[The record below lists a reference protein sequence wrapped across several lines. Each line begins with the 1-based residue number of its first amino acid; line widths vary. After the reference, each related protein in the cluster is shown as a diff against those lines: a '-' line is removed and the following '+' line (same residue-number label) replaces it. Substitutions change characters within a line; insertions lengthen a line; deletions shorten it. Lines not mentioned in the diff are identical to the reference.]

1 MSPVSH
7 LTRRIGFCGLGRMGE
22 PMALRLLASGHSLRV
37 WNRSLD
43 KAYMMMA
50 HGASACATPAELA
63 EDVDI
68 AILCLADGAAV
79 DEVVFG
85 RNGLA
90 TAAHA
95 PAFIV
100 DHSTLSPAFTRAL
113 AERWRGRNGGVWIDA
128 PVSGGAS
135 GAREGTLA
143 IMAGGAQADID
154 TIEPV
159 LGAYASRLTRMGATG
174 AGQAA
179 KLASQTI
186 VASTIAGMAEAAML
200 AKRSGIDAA
209 HLPDALRAGWADSV
223 LLQTRQPR
231 MLEAHE
237 AHEAPVMA
245 SGTIRTLLKDLDAIG
260 ELSGQVGVTSPVVE
274 TVRTLLLK
282 AVERGMG
289 DEELSQ
295 IIKVLADLQ

>member
-22 PMALRLLASGHSLRV
+22 PMALRLLATGHSLRV
-37 WNRSLD
+37 WNRALD

-50 HGASACATPAELA
+50 HGATACATPAELA

-68 AILCLADGAAV
+68 VILCLADGAAV

-85 RNGLA
+85 RDGLA

-95 PAFIV
+95 PALIV
-100 DHSTLSPAFTRAL
+100 DHSTLSPAFTREL
-113 AERWRGRNGGVWIDA
+113 AERWRARNGGVWIDA
-128 PVSGGAS
+128 PMSGGTS

-143 IMAGGAQADID
+143 IMAGGEQADID
-154 TIEPV
+154 TVEPV

-174 AGQAA
+174 AGQAT
-179 KLASQTI
+179 KLANQTI
-186 VASTIAGMAEAAML
+186 VASTIAAIAEATLL
-200 AKRSGIDAA
+200 AKHAGIDAA
-209 HLPDALRAGWADSV
+209 RLPDALHGGWADSV
-223 LLQTRQPR
+223 LLQTLQPR
-231 MLEAHE
+231 MLEA
-237 AHEAPVMA
+237 PVTA

-260 ELSGQVGVTSPVVE
+260 ELSGQVGVTLPVVE
-274 TVRTLLLK
+274 TVRTLLMK

-289 DEELSQ
+289 DEDLSQ
-295 IIKVLADLQ
+295 IIRVLRD

>member
-37 WNRSLD
+37 WNRTLD

-50 HGASACATPAELA
+50 HGATACASPAELA
-63 EDVDI
+63 ADVDI

-79 DEVVFG
+79 DDVVFG
-85 RNGLA
+85 QDGLA
-90 TAAHA
+90 TAGHT

-113 AERWRGRNGGVWIDA
+113 AERWRDKNGGVWIDA
-128 PVSGGAS
+128 PVSGGTS
-135 GAREGTLA
+135 GAQEGALA
-143 IMAGGAQADID
+143 IMAGGEQADID
-154 TIEPV
+154 TVEPV
-159 LGAYASRLTRMGATG
+159 LGSYASRLTRMGATG
-174 AGQAA
+174 AGQAT
-179 KLASQTI
+179 KLANQTI
-186 VASTIAGMAEAAML
+186 VASTIAAIAEATLL
-200 AKRSGIDAA
+200 AQRSGIDAA
-209 HLPDALRAGWADSV
+209 RLPDALRGGSADSV
-223 LLQTRQPR
+223 LLQTLQPR
-231 MLEAHE
+231 MLEA
-237 AHEAPVMA
+237 PVTA

-260 ELSGQVGVTSPVVE
+260 ELSGHLAVTLPVVA

-289 DEELSQ
+289 DEDLSQ
-295 IIKVLADLQ
+295 IIKVLLD